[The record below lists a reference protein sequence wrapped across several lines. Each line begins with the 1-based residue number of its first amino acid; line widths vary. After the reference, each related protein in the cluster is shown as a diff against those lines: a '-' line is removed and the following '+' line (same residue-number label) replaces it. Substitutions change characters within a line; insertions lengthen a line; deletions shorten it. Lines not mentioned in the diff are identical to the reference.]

1 MHIGQNS
8 SWNYQWNF
16 FSWQY
21 LTKDRRKIFPMR
33 FHTESVEKV
42 QIERLNSKLKSENSI
57 EKMSERVNFRWNNI
71 ISNNFST
78 FLECFD
84 SRDLWLAIKI
94 SRKIEHR
101 TSACRQFHRNRIYFL
116 LSIWKL
122 NLIQRSNQRNFHC
135 NEKFVSKDKG
145 YGILTLILPIPRF
158 IL

>member
-1 MHIGQNS
+1 MLFFQWTIFHQRSSDIISDEIQPFQHRIGC
-8 SWNYQWNF
+8 
-16 FSWQY
+16 
-21 LTKDRRKIFPMR
+21 RRFNEKI
-33 FHTESVEKV
+33 
-42 QIERLNSKLKSENSI
+42 LKSENSI
-57 EKMSERVNFRWNNI
+57 EKMSGGVNFRWNNI

-122 NLIQRSNQRNFHC
+122 NLIQRSNQWNFHC
-135 NEKFVSKDKG
+135 NEKFLMERQGAWRS
-145 YGILTLILPIPRF
+145 YLNPSFTTFYLII
-158 IL
+158 